1 MNQPIQIA
9 IVDDHTLFRDGL
21 AALLSEFADLNIL
34 FKANNGQQ
42 LQDYMQYQLQTGL
55 MPQVILMDI
64 NMPVINGRDATKW
77 LKINHPE
84 IKVLAL
90 SMFNEEK
97 EVIQMLRAGASG
109 YLVKESD
116 PKELREAIRSVQK
129 NGFYFNEM
137 VSGKL
142 LHSAIQHE
150 QETQQPLTTRE
161 LDFLRHICSEQ
172 TYKEIAEQMCVSV
185 RTVDNYRDALFAK
198 LNIRSRTGLVLYCIK
213 NNLVNIQ
220 DQ

>member
-1 MNQPIQIA
+1 
-9 IVDDHTLFRDGL
+9 
-21 AALLSEFADLNIL
+21 
-34 FKANNGQQ
+34 
-42 LQDYMQYQLQTGL
+42 
-55 MPQVILMDI
+55 
-64 NMPVINGRDATKW
+64 
-77 LKINHPE
+77 
-84 IKVLAL
+84 
-90 SMFNEEK
+90 
-97 EVIQMLRAGASG
+97 MLRAGASG

-116 PKELREAIRSVQK
+116 PKELREAIRTVHK

-142 LHSAIQHE
+142 LHSAIQDKNE
-150 QETQQPLTTRE
+150 PQQSLTTRE

-220 DQ
+220 D